1 MNSKKIRKFVKK
13 VVETTSAEKYADLME
28 RLGSLNCY
36 IDDNRDHLTDGTG
49 YEILEKYFGESVMDD
64 PEEVND
70 MISYMLLTKL
80 TERTN
85 DVFETYKLIYAMKLC
100 GNNNIPE
107 KFTLKNVK
115 FVWNL
120 LEASDSTN
128 DGYLFEAAKML
139 EGFTFD

>member
-64 PEEVND
+64 PTSTDVPLRV
-70 MISYMLLTKL
+70 I
-80 TERTN
+80 TESESVVTA
-85 DVFETYKLIYAMKLC
+85 ELIL
-100 GNNNIPE
+100 
-107 KFTLKNVK
+107 
-115 FVWNL
+115 
-120 LEASDSTN
+120 
-128 DGYLFEAAKML
+128 YL
-139 EGFTFD
+139 